1 MIRAIKSLKQPF
13 ITNIMENRAID
24 NEYYENVIAYN
35 MLVNEPYL
43 ASIVDHLDEKYFV
56 NKDIAKV
63 VGLITEYYTKRGVAP
78 TITEIKSYLTTPELK
93 SSFKAVVSTFDD
105 IDRHFNKEELY
116 ENTERYIK
124 ERAVYNTLLEV
135 AENTGDADL
144 DTGDILS
151 KFEKACN
158 ITLMSEIGLDY
169 FNDIDKHIKDLTTI
183 DGTMSS
189 GWPWLD
195 RKLDGGFL
203 ENGRAIYVFAGE
215 TNIGKSI
222 FLGNI
227 AKNIA
232 DQGKTVMLI
241 SLEMSELVYAK
252 RITTNLTQIPIRQL
266 HTRTDDIKD
275 AVDQYTSSNGKSRLI
290 VKEFPP
296 STVTCRHIKGYIK
309 KVIDKGINLDA
320 IVVDY
325 VNLIKSNTGTNSYER
340 IKYAT
345 EELRALSY
353 AFECPIITATQ
364 LNRQGYNEVN
374 PGLETVGES
383 YGLAATADAIF
394 SIWREEEDVDMGV
407 IKLGVMKNRFG
418 ENYGS
423 VIMEIDY
430 DTLTLKESAEQIQD
444 IDMTN
449 TIESLDALGL

>member
-1 MIRAIKSLKQPF
+1 MKSSDLDPEF
-13 ITNIMENRAID
+13 
-24 NEYYENVIAYN
+24 YEIVIAYN
-35 MLVNEPYL
+35 ILTDEPYL
-43 ASIVDHLDEKYFV
+43 ASMIDHLDEKFFE
-56 NKDIAKV
+56 NKNISKV
-63 VGLITEYYTKRGVAP
+63 INLITTFYRKRSAVP
-78 TITEIKSYLTTPELK
+78 TLTEIKGYLTTDDLK
-93 SSFKAVVSTFDD
+93 SAFKNVVNLFENFDKN
-105 IDRHFNKEELY
+105 FNKDELY
-116 ENTERYIK
+116 ENSERFLK
-124 ERAVYNTLLEV
+124 EKAVYHTLMEV
-135 AENTGDADL
+135 AERSADSDLNTSE
-144 DTGDILS
+144 ILT

-158 ITLMSEIGLDY
+158 ISLAADLGLDY
-169 FNDIDKHIKDLTTI
+169 FNDIDKHIHDLKTKDDTV
-183 DGTMSS
+183 SC

-195 RKLDGGFL
+195 KKLDGGFL

-232 DQGKTVMLI
+232 DQGKTVLLI

-252 RITTNLTQIPIRQL
+252 RVTTNLTQIPIRDL
-266 HTRTDDIKD
+266 HSRTDDIESCVK
-275 AVDQYTSSNGKSRLI
+275 QYRSTHSKSKVI

-309 KVIDKGINLDA
+309 KLTDRGIKLDA

-325 VNLIKSNTGTNSYER
+325 VNLLRSDQGTNSYER

-353 AFECPIITATQ
+353 VFGCPIITATQ
-364 LNRQGYNEVN
+364 LNRQGYSEVN

-394 SIWREEEDVDMGV
+394 SIWREEEDIDMGV
-407 IKLGVMKNRFG
+407 LKLGVMKNRFG
-418 ENYGS
+418 ENYGT
-423 VIMEIDY
+423 VMMEIDY
-430 DTLTLKESAEQIQD
+430 DTLTLKEASEQVQN

-449 TIESLDALGL
+449 TMNTLGMLSDS